1 MNCAGIELIRPL
13 PISAGGSPAR
23 RLSARRERPPVTPER
38 RLARWKSKLLDLTL
52 RNRLINFKPTRVM
65 LSLRVPDPAHLDDG
79 LSDGQE
85 WKFRPLPQIM
95 QGADPRVA
103 AVAARRAGEDRRSLL
118 GGRAEPAW

>member
-1 MNCAGIELIRPL
+1 MEVEAARPH
-13 PISAGGSPAR
+13 AAQ
-23 RLSARRERPPVTPER
+23 
-38 RLARWKSKLLDLTL
+38 
-52 RNRLINFKPTRVM
+52 
-65 LSLRVPDPAHLDDG
+65 PAHQLQADAGDAVVARAGSGALDDG

>member
-1 MNCAGIELIRPL
+1 MEVEAARPH
-13 PISAGGSPAR
+13 AA
-23 RLSARRERPPVTPER
+23 
-38 RLARWKSKLLDLTL
+38 

-65 LSLRVPDPAHLDDG
+65 LSLRVPDPAHLDAG